1 MRKLAVA
8 AILGLVLVLL
18 LSSAI
23 PARAT
28 HGDASGLYGGN
39 LRVAVRGAISL
50 NPFTATSADSWK
62 VIPLV
67 YDSLARID
75 PATLTPTLW
84 AAASWSISG
93 TTLTATLR
101 SDLKFT
107 DGTAVGGADV
117 VYSYNQY
124 KTVARVPA
132 DLAASNVGSTVTLS
146 SASGGGLLFGQGLTL
161 PIVKAGSAASPVGS
175 GPWKLTSP
183 PSSTS
188 WTLTANAAHFRP
200 PHLET
205 VTFSVYS
212 STTTAATAL
221 LSGNLDFI
229 GWGLLVDEPSQII
242 NIGGVNKTLLNDA
255 TIVQNPGL
263 PQLSFG
269 FNMRSGRVTSDASL
283 RSALAVTLNPLLYR
297 QLYPSTIIS
306 RSPVVQEDLPWY
318 NPAVPT
324 YQVTITIVGG
334 RSTALL
340 TQSLQLLDHAGYL
353 DRDGDGFRERPNGAP
368 LALTVVGIP
377 VTENARTFTIQEAT
391 VDVFTRLG
399 IRATLVS
406 VPSATILSTLLAGN
420 YDVFAATL
428 DTTLDPA
435 FLRDYVHSS
444 GTLNVFG
451 VVDSTLDADIS
462 AADAALD
469 PAART
474 TAVFDAQLRTMTQG
488 FFVPVLHFNA
498 IEAAVRGSFDGWVSM
513 PGGVNNFWTYQNLH
527 VTQLGPLSATLTVIP
542 TAVTAG
548 QTTTG
553 IARVTDSQGAPVS
566 GAAVSFWIGGSQVA
580 SGTTDLAGNISTP
593 LTAPS
598 AQGATDVQVTIQ
610 ASKLGYAGATTSA
623 WMTVASDTRALA
635 VSVSSSAVT
644 IASGAQ
650 STITIAVTSSGSPV
664 SGAAVSLQV
673 IGLGG
678 RVTPASGSTDA
689 AGHFTTAFTADVGP
703 RTQFRIVATATAPGY
718 VESSGS
724 TTVVA
729 EQRVGTVEPR
739 VTAGLDTSTIIVA
752 VLALVVIAALAAM
765 TGRRK

>member
-28 HGDASGLYGGN
+28 RGDASGLYGGN

-132 DLAASNVGSTVTLS
+132 DLAASNVGNTVTLS
-146 SASGGGLLFGQGLTL
+146 SASGGGLLFGQGLAL

-183 PSSTS
+183 PSSTN

-200 PHLET
+200 PYLET
-205 VTFSVYS
+205 VTFRVYS

-242 NIGGVNKTLLNDA
+242 NIGGVNRTLLSDA
-255 TIVQNPGL
+255 TIVQNPGFR
-263 PQLSFG
+263 QLSFG
-269 FNMRSGRVTSDASL
+269 FNMDSSRATSDAGL
-283 RSALAVTLNPLLYR
+283 RSGLAGPLNPILYR

-306 RSPVVQEDLPWY
+306 HSPVIQEDVPWY

-324 YQVTITIVGG
+324 YQVTITPVGTPP

-340 TQSLQLLDHAGYL
+340 TQSLQLLDNAGYV

-377 VTENARTFTIQEAT
+377 VAE
-391 VDVFTRLG
+391 
-399 IRATLVS
+399 
-406 VPSATILSTLLAGN
+406 
-420 YDVFAATL
+420 
-428 DTTLDPA
+428 
-435 FLRDYVHSS
+435 
-444 GTLNVFG
+444 
-451 VVDSTLDADIS
+451 
-462 AADAALD
+462 
-469 PAART
+469 
-474 TAVFDAQLRTMTQG
+474 
-488 FFVPVLHFNA
+488 
-498 IEAAVRGSFDGWVSM
+498 
-513 PGGVNNFWTYQNLH
+513 
-527 VTQLGPLSATLTVIP
+527 
-542 TAVTAG
+542 
-548 QTTTG
+548 
-553 IARVTDSQGAPVS
+553 
-566 GAAVSFWIGGSQVA
+566 
-580 SGTTDLAGNISTP
+580 
-593 LTAPS
+593 
-598 AQGATDVQVTIQ
+598 
-610 ASKLGYAGATTSA
+610 
-623 WMTVASDTRALA
+623 DTRIFA
-635 VSVSSSAVT
+635 
-644 IASGAQ
+644 I
-650 STITIAVTSSGSPV
+650 
-664 SGAAVSLQV
+664 
-673 IGLGG
+673 
-678 RVTPASGSTDA
+678 
-689 AGHFTTAFTADVGP
+689 
-703 RTQFRIVATATAPGY
+703 QFR
-718 VESSGS
+718 S
-724 TTVVA
+724 
-729 EQRVGTVEPR
+729 
-739 VTAGLDTSTIIVA
+739 
-752 VLALVVIAALAAM
+752 
-765 TGRRK
+765 

>member
-1 MRKLAVA
+1 MRKIAVA
-8 AILGLVLVLL
+8 AILGLVLLLL
-18 LSSAI
+18 LSSAV
-23 PARAT
+23 PAKAT

-39 LRVAVRGAISL
+39 LRVGVRSAISL
-50 NPFTATSADSWK
+50 NPFTATNADSWN

-67 YDSLARID
+67 YDSLGRID
-75 PATLTPTLW
+75 SATLTPTPW
-84 AAASWSISG
+84 AASSWSISG

-101 SDLKFT
+101 SDLKFH
-107 DGTAVGGADV
+107 DGTTVGGADV

-124 KTVARVPA
+124 KTAGRVPA
-132 DLAASNVGSTVTLS
+132 DLAAANTGNTVTLS
-146 SASGGGLLFGQGLTL
+146 SASGGGLLFGRGLSL
-161 PIVKAGSAASPVGS
+161 PIVKTGSVANPVGS
-175 GPWKLTSP
+175 GPWKLTS
-183 PSSTS
+183 STATS

-200 PHLET
+200 PYLET

-229 GWGLLVDEPSQII
+229 GWSLLVDEPSQII

-255 TIVQNPGL
+255 TIVQNPGFR
-263 PQLSFG
+263 QLSFG
-269 FNMRSGRVTSDASL
+269 FNMDSSRVTSDASL
-283 RSALAVTLNPLLYR
+283 RSALAVTLNPILYR

-306 RSPVVQEDLPWY
+306 RSPVIQEDVPWY

-340 TQSLQLLDHAGYL
+340 TQSLQLLDNAGYL
-353 DRDGDGFRERPNGAP
+353 DRDGDGWRERPNGAP
-368 LALTVVGIP
+368 LALTVIGIP
-377 VTENARTFTIQEAT
+377 VTEDARTFTIQEAT

-406 VPSATILSTLLAGN
+406 VPSATILSTLAGGN

-428 DTTLDPA
+428 DTTLDPG
-435 FLRDYVHSS
+435 FLWDYVHSS
-444 GTLNVFG
+444 GALNIFG
-451 VVDSTLDADIS
+451 VVDSTLDADLS
-462 AADAALD
+462 TANAALD

-474 TAVFDAQLRTMTQG
+474 TAVFDAQMRTMTQG

-513 PGGVNNFWTYQNLH
+513 PGGVNNFWTYQMLH
-527 VTQLGPLSATLTVIP
+527 VAQLGPLSATLTVIP
-542 TAVTAG
+542 TAVKAG
-548 QTTTG
+548 QTTTA
-553 IARVTDSQGAPVS
+553 IATVKDSAGAPVA
-566 GAAVSFWIGGSQVA
+566 GADVSFWIGGIQVA
-580 SGTTDLAGNISTP
+580 SGTTDLAGTLSKI

-598 AQGATDVQVTIQ
+598 AQGATDVQVTVQ

-623 WMTVASDTRALA
+623 WMTVASDTRPLA

-644 IASGAQ
+644 IASRGQ
-650 STITIAVTSSGSPV
+650 STITVTVTSGGSPV
-664 SGAAVSLQV
+664 SGATVSVQV
-673 IGLGG
+673 VGLGG
-678 RVTPASGSTDA
+678 SVATASGPTDA
-689 AGHFTTAFTADVGP
+689 QGRFITTFTADVGP

-739 VTAGLDTSTIIVA
+739 VTAGLDTTTIIVA

-765 TGRRK
+765 MGRKK

>member
-8 AILGLVLVLL
+8 AILGLVLFLL
-18 LSSAI
+18 LSSAV

-39 LRVAVRGAISL
+39 LRVAVRGTISL
-50 NPFTATSADSWK
+50 NPFTATDADSWK

-84 AAASWSISG
+84 AASSWSISG

-101 SDLKFT
+101 SDLKFH

-124 KTVARVPA
+124 KTVGRVPA
-132 DLAASNVGSTVTLS
+132 DLAATNTGNTVTLS
-146 SASGGGLLFGQGLTL
+146 SPSGGGLLFGQGLAL
-161 PIVKAGSAASPVGS
+161 PIVKAGSVANPVGS
-175 GPWKLTSP
+175 GPWTLTSP

-188 WTLTANAAHFRP
+188 WTLTANAGHFRP
-200 PHLET
+200 PYLET

-212 STTTAATAL
+212 STTSAATAL
-221 LSGNLDFI
+221 LTGNLDFI

-242 NIGGVNKTLLNDA
+242 NIGGVNKTLLSDA
-255 TIVQNPGL
+255 TIVQNPGFQ
-263 PQLSFG
+263 QLSFG
-269 FNMRSGRVTSDASL
+269 FNMRSGRVTAAAGL

-297 QLYPSTIIS
+297 QLYPSTTIS
-306 RSPVVQEDLPWY
+306 RSPVIQEDLPWY

-340 TQSLQLLDHAGYL
+340 TQSLQLLDNAGYV
-353 DRDGDGFRERPNGAP
+353 DRDGDGWREQPNGAP

-399 IRATLVS
+399 IHATLVS
-406 VPSATILSTLLAGN
+406 VPSATILSTLAAGN

-435 FLRDYVHSS
+435 FLWDYIHSS

-451 VVDSTLDADIS
+451 LVDSTLDADLS
-462 AADAALD
+462 AANAALD

-474 TAVFDAQLRTMTQG
+474 TAVFDAQLRTMTKG

-498 IEAAVRGSFDGWVSM
+498 IEAVVRGSFDGWVSM
-513 PGGVNNFWTYQNLH
+513 PGGVNNFWTFQNLH
-527 VTQLGPLSATLTVIP
+527 VTQLGPLAATLTVIP

-548 QTTTG
+548 QTTTA
-553 IARVTDSQGAPVS
+553 IATVKDSQGVPVS
-566 GAAVSFWIGGSQVA
+566 GANVSFWIGGSQVA
-580 SGTTDLAGNISTP
+580 SGTTNLAGTLST
-593 LTAPS
+593 LVTAPS
-598 AQGATDVQVTIQ
+598 ALGATDVQVTIQ

-623 WMTVASDTRALA
+623 WMTVTSDTRALL
-635 VSVSSSAVT
+635 VGVSSSAVT
-644 IASGAQ
+644 IPSGGQ
-650 STITIAVTSSGSPV
+650 STITVTVTSSGSPV
-664 SGAAVSLQV
+664 SGATVSLQV

-678 RVTPASGSTDA
+678 RVTTASGATDA
-689 AGHFTTAFTADVGP
+689 QGHFTTAFSADVGP
-703 RTQFRIVATATAPGY
+703 RTQFRIVATATAAGY

-752 VLALVVIAALAAM
+752 VLALVVIGALAAM
-765 TGRRK
+765 MGRRK